1 MSIQIRSAAVWFDH
15 PGERICP
22 FQNLDFTVEA
32 GEWVMITGQNGSG
45 KTTLLRVIAG
55 TQVLQG
61 GTVSVWGIDPVRMTP
76 SQRAKLVFFVSQNPL
91 AGTAADLTTFENLFL
106 AEDCP
111 RGARKALLM
120 RYARLLEPF
129 GLDHALN
136 QQLALLSGGQRQILA
151 LIAASLRPARLILLD
166 EPFAALDS
174 ERTTLALQAVHSLW
188 QNGKTVIQVTHDLEL
203 TREHGSRKVTLAGG
217 QLVYD
222 VVLKRGER
230 VEADSN
236 DATHPRVAP

>member
-1 MSIQIRSAAVWFDH
+1 MSIQIQSAAVWFDH
-15 PGERICP
+15 LGELICP
-22 FQNLDFTVEA
+22 FRNLDFTVEA
-32 GEWVMITGQNGSG
+32 GEWVMITGQNGCG
-45 KTTLLRVIAG
+45 KTTLLRVVAG
-55 TQVLQG
+55 TQVLHG
-61 GTVSVWGIDPVRMTP
+61 GTVSVWGVDPIRMTP

-111 RGARKALLM
+111 RGSRKNLLT
-120 RYARLLEPF
+120 RYTQLLEPF
-129 GLDHALN
+129 GLEHALN

-151 LIAASLRPARLILLD
+151 LIVASLRPARLILLD

-174 ERTTLALQAVHSLW
+174 VRTTLALQAVHSLW
-188 QNGKTVIQVTHDLEL
+188 QSGKTVLQVTHDLDL
-203 TREHGSRKVTLAGG
+203 TRKHGTRKVTLEGG

-222 VVLKRGER
+222 VVLKLGER

-236 DATHPRVAP
+236 HATNPQVAT